1 MKTICKVIKYNPIT
15 IVMLISAIFVFGS
28 HISMLSVLV
37 TALMLFIAHIM
48 DLDIRDMYKK
58 YADTNEEES

>member
-58 YADTNEEES
+58 YADANEEES

>member
-28 HISMLSVLV
+28 HISMLSVLA
-37 TALMLFIAHIM
+37 TALMLFISHIM

-58 YADTNEEES
+58 YADVNEEES

>member
-1 MKTICKVIKYNPIT
+1 MKTICNVIKYNPIT

-28 HISMLSVLV
+28 HISMLSVLS

-58 YADTNEEES
+58 YADVNEEES

>member
-58 YADTNEEES
+58 YADVNEEES

>member
-37 TALMLFIAHIM
+37 TALMLFISHIM

-58 YADTNEEES
+58 YADANEEES

>member
-15 IVMLISAIFVFGS
+15 IIMLISAIFVFGS
-28 HISMLSVLV
+28 HISMLSILV

-58 YADTNEEES
+58 YADVNEEES

>member
-15 IVMLISAIFVFGS
+15 IVMLISAIFVFS

>member
-37 TALMLFIAHIM
+37 TALMLFITHIM

>member
-28 HISMLSVLV
+28 YISMLGVLV

-58 YADTNEEES
+58 YADVNEEES

>member
-48 DLDIRDMYKK
+48 DLDVRDMYKK
-58 YADTNEEES
+58 YADANEEES

>member
-1 MKTICKVIKYNPIT
+1 
-15 IVMLISAIFVFGS
+15 
-28 HISMLSVLV
+28 MLSVLV